1 MIKRKL
7 DERQDQVIAKVG
19 ERASY
24 VMFVLSAAVIVAEL
38 IWVGDLQ
45 TVAGEMVIFLAG
57 GLTLVAGSVKNGI
70 WSKNGGDMTVGGS
83 LLLSIVI
90 SGVFS
95 VFYAAAL
102 VRKTGGHVDVGRHAL
117 FFFIRISLLSFVCL
131 LVLGYLTRKRREA
144 QEKKYLD

>member
-1 MIKRKL
+1 MKRKL
-7 DERQDQVIAKVG
+7 DERQDRVIAKVG

-117 FFFIRISLLSFVCL
+117 FFFIGISLLSFVCM

-144 QEKKYLD
+144 QEKKDLD

>member
-1 MIKRKL
+1 MKRKL
-7 DERQDQVIAKVG
+7 DERQDRVIAKVG

-45 TVAGEMVIFLAG
+45 T
-57 GLTLVAGSVKNGI
+57 VAGSVKNGI

-117 FFFIRISLLSFVCL
+117 FFFIGISLLSFVCM

>member
-1 MIKRKL
+1 MKRKL
-7 DERQDQVIAKVG
+7 DERQDRVIAKVG

-70 WSKNGGDMTVGGS
+70 WSKNGGP
-83 LLLSIVI
+83 
-90 SGVFS
+90 GV
-95 VFYAAAL
+95 A
-102 VRKTGGHVDVGRHAL
+102 D
-117 FFFIRISLLSFVCL
+117 
-131 LVLGYLTRKRREA
+131 
-144 QEKKYLD
+144 